1 MPLGRNKN
9 QIIEQVKNVRGAA
22 MMSTWLTVL
31 MAAVFRGKLKGRTV
45 QATSN
50 DENFGP
56 VARDKRQ
63 EETENAIR
71 KKGGATL
78 HKPRP
83 PPQGKETGIY
93 TMSAHK
99 QTRPHAQFTTKRSHR
114 RGGRSQPPFA
124 TTGQRHPQGRPARRP
139 LP

>member
-45 QATSN
+45 QTTSN

-63 EETENAIR
+63 EEAENAIR
-71 KKGGATL
+71 
-78 HKPRP
+78 
-83 PPQGKETGIY
+83 
-93 TMSAHK
+93 
-99 QTRPHAQFTTKRSHR
+99 QTRPHA
-114 RGGRSQPPFA
+114 
-124 TTGQRHPQGRPARRP
+124 
-139 LP
+139 